1 MRHIQIIEAAQVQRG
16 IIPQTFVC
24 ACCGSE
30 LDRDDHM
37 KGHFLAEHEEELTNR
52 YGPNV
57 CFGCADDFDP
67 EQPCPDCGREACACD
82 DAYDA
87 LVSEQILAGE

>member
-1 MRHIQIIEAAQVQRG
+1 MQITKILEAAQVQRG

-24 ACCGSE
+24 ACCGAE

-37 KGHFLAEHEEELTNR
+37 EGHFRQEHAEKVFNQ

-57 CFGCADDFDP
+57 CFGCADDFDAEEDSP
-67 EQPCPDCGREACACD
+67 EYGADDRYDEWKEA
-82 DAYDA
+82 
-87 LVSEQILAGE
+87 QQ